1 MEEPTPAT
9 KRLSPDLA
17 VLVAIAALTR
27 FTGLF
32 HPRAV
37 VYDEALYE
45 YYIGSYFSGKFYFNV
60 HPPLGN
66 LIYYWFA
73 KLIGFD
79 GNAMVAGDPAV
90 PLRLVHAVAGTLVVA
105 VFWWMMRE
113 LGASRRV
120 AFLAGFLVAIDNAL
134 VVDSRF
140 ILIDQFLTLCVFLAP
155 TLYLSARRRTGR
167 ARLWRMFGVALVSGL
182 AISIRWT
189 GLSAL
194 GLTGI
199 VWLFDTVKRPIQWR
213 RAIGEALM
221 LALIPIAVYVVPFVP
236 HFQKLTK
243 TGNGDVLT
251 MNYFQATLEGNHYFD
266 PNAKRHFVRDFRM
279 LNDRM
284 MHTNAIMNTDVHIY
298 ATPWYSW
305 PAMWRVFFMYGS
317 GNLPGDRDARL
328 ELLGNPVV
336 WYGTLLAL
344 LVLLVAVIRDRRR
357 FTGYGWPFSFLLGGW
372 AINYLPFAP
381 IHRPLFLY
389 SYFNSLIFSVGIA
402 VLGVGI
408 VLGWQAEVGAPW
420 SLATLRRSRLYSAW
434 AAGAVLGFA
443 FFVPLTYAWPISR
456 YNNVY
461 HWSLPVKDSVE
472 IEAIKDSIRKGL
484 KR

>member
-1 MEEPTPAT
+1 MEERPAPS
-9 KRLSPDLA
+9 RFSPDLL
-17 VLVAIAALTR
+17 VLLLIAALTR
-27 FTGLF
+27 FTGIF

-66 LIYYWFA
+66 LVYYWFA

-79 GNAMVAGDPAV
+79 GAAMVAGQPAV
-90 PLRLVHAVAGTLVVA
+90 PLRLVHALAGTLVVA

-140 ILIDQFLTLCVFLAP
+140 ILIDQFLTLFVFLAP
-155 TLYLSARRRTGR
+155 TLYLSARRHTGR
-167 ARLWRMFGVALVSGL
+167 ARLWRIFGVAVVSGL
-182 AISIRWT
+182 AISIKWT

-194 GLTGI
+194 GLSGI
-199 VWLFDTVKRPIQWR
+199 VWLLDAAKRPFQWR
-213 RAIGEALM
+213 RLLPEALV
-221 LALIPIAVYVVPFVP
+221 LAAIPLAVYVLPFAP
-236 HFQKLTK
+236 HFDKLTK
-243 TGNGDVLT
+243 SGNGDVLT
-251 MNYFQATLEGNHYFD
+251 MNYFQATLEGSHYYD
-266 PNAKRHFVRDFRM
+266 PKAQRHFVRDFRM

-284 MHTNAIMNTDVHIY
+284 MHTNAIMNTDVHVY

-305 PAMWRVFFMYGS
+305 PAMWRVFYMYGS
-317 GNLPGDRDARL
+317 GKLPGDRDARL
-328 ELLGNPVV
+328 QLLGNPVV
-336 WYGTLLAL
+336 WYGTLIAL
-344 LVLLVAVIRDRRR
+344 LVLIVAVARDRRR
-357 FTGYGWPFSFLLGGW
+357 FAGYGWPLLFLVGGW

-389 SYFNSLIFSVGIA
+389 SYFNSLIFSVGFA
-402 VLGVGI
+402 VFGVGI
-408 VLGWQAEVGAPW
+408 VLGWQDDAGAPW
-420 SLATLRRSRLYSAW
+420 SLPALRRSRMYVAW
-434 AAGAVLGFA
+434 AAAAVIGFA
-443 FFVPLTYAWPISR
+443 FFMPLTYGWPMR
-456 YNNVY
+456 HDNRLY
-461 HWSLPVKDSVE
+461 HWALPVKDSVE

-484 KR
+484 R